1 VLRLH
6 AYLGDIRQEFP
17 GSSKIFDN
25 WWKITYNEVSQTS
38 EVFTMELEEVRERI
52 DRIDYEIIKLLNERI
67 ELGLRTRKLKP
78 AVEDKERE
86 KQVIEN
92 IEKIPLK
99 LVRKEFSKQ
108 LFNNIIAET
117 KQKQLENPMLVGFKG
132 EHGAS
137 GDVAIHSYDPRM
149 IPIPCVHFSD
159 VVEGIKKGIF
169 NLGIIPVENSLEGGV
184 NEVNDLLIEEN
195 LYICGEIKQR
205 LGYALLTLPET
216 DYRVIKEVYS
226 HPQALAECSGFI
238 SRNHLEGRPY
248 YDAAGAA
255 RLIAESRLRASAA
268 IASTLCAEL
277 YNLQIIKEDIEDDTS
292 TYTRFILVGKEK
304 CKEKGNKCSI
314 LFSSQNQFGELYG
327 ILKIFSEAKINL
339 IRVASHP
346 SRQEQGNWVFLLDFI
361 GSDRDEKISALLEQ
375 VEKRAVDYK
384 LLGCYR
390 AAE

>member
-1 VLRLH
+1 MV
-6 AYLGDIRQEFP
+6 
-17 GSSKIFDN
+17 KNFDKE
-25 WWKITYNEVSQTS
+25 WTITYNGVSLIPEVSN
-38 EVFTMELEEVRERI
+38 MDLHEVRERI
-52 DRIDYEIIKLLNERI
+52 DRIDYEIVKLLNERI

-92 IEKIPLK
+92 VEKIPLK

-108 LFNNIIAET
+108 LIASIIAET

-132 EHGAS
+132 EHGAG
-137 GDVAIHSYDPRM
+137 GDVAIHSYNPGM
-149 IPIPCVHFSD
+149 IPIPCVHFND
-159 VVEGIKKGIF
+159 VVEGLKKGIF
-169 NLGIIPVENSLEGGV
+169 NMGILPVENSLEGGV
-184 NEVNDLLIEEN
+184 NEVNDLLIEED

-226 HPQALAECSGFI
+226 HPQALAQCSGFI
-238 SRNHLEGRPY
+238 ARNHLEGRPY
-248 YDAAGAA
+248 YDSAGAA
-255 RLIAESRLRASAA
+255 RLVAESKLRASAA

-292 TYTRFILVGKEK
+292 TYTRFILVAMEK
-304 CKEKGNKCSI
+304 RQEKGNKCSV
-314 LFSSQNQFGELYG
+314 LFSSRNQFGELYA
-327 ILKIFSEAKINL
+327 ILKIFSDANINL

-346 SRQEQGNWVFLLDFI
+346 SRAEKGNWVFLMDFM
-361 GSDRDEKISALLEQ
+361 GSDRDEKILHLLEQ
-375 VEKRAVDYK
+375 VEKKAVAYK
-384 LLGCYR
+384 LLGCYQ